1 MPSNNQIGN
10 QLERE
15 AAQISKRH
23 SGMIAFPTIGLA
35 LLIFCLYIF
44 VLFMFASGYLGPLI
58 STLLLGILTFASYT
72 PLHEAVHGNVGG
84 INTKCKWLDYVVGL
98 LMSPLISIPFN
109 SHKKE
114 HLAHHAHTNSDEDP
128 DVHLQNMFESV
139 KDCYRETLRAIK
151 TQNTFVMDNFTRTE
165 IAVTIGWRLLFV
177 LSTGVGSVPV
187 LFFGWF
193 SGAFLTTFLFSY
205 LPHQPFKDA
214 ARWKNTNIQLF
225 SVRWFENLMF
235 QQNLHAVHHLFPR
248 VPFYNYRK
256 VFDKLE
262 PTMRKKETP
271 IIDMINRRPI

>member
-84 INTKCKWLDYVVGL
+84 SNRKYKWLDYVVGL

-225 SVRWFENLMF
+225 SVSWFENLMF

-262 PTMRKKETP
+262 PSMRKKETP

>member
-44 VLFMFASGYLGPLI
+44 VLFMFANGYLGPLI

-84 INTKCKWLDYVVGL
+84 SNRKYKWLDYVVGL

>member
-84 INTKCKWLDYVVGL
+84 INTKYKWLDYVVGL

-262 PTMRKKETP
+262 PSMRKKETP
-271 IIDMINRRPI
+271 IIDIINRRPI

>member
-84 INTKCKWLDYVVGL
+84 INTKYKWLDYVVGL

-256 VFDKLE
+256 VFNKLE

-271 IIDMINRRPI
+271 IIDMINRRPV

>member
-84 INTKCKWLDYVVGL
+84 INTKYKWLDYVVGL

-177 LSTGVGSVPV
+177 LSTGLGSVPV

>member
-84 INTKCKWLDYVVGL
+84 INTKYKWLDYVVGL

-262 PTMRKKETP
+262 PIEKKGGQSL
-271 IIDMINRRPI
+271 I

>member
-58 STLLLGILTFASYT
+58 SILLLGILTFASYT

-84 INTKCKWLDYVVGL
+84 INTKYKWLDYVVGL

-262 PTMRKKETP
+262 PSMRKKETP

>member
-84 INTKCKWLDYVVGL
+84 INTKYKWLDYVVGL

-225 SVRWFENLMF
+225 SVSWFENLMF

>member
-1 MPSNNQIGN
+1 MPSNNQIEN

-15 AAQISKRH
+15 SAQISKRH

-84 INTKCKWLDYVVGL
+84 IKTKYKWLDYVVGL

-177 LSTGVGSVPV
+177 LSTGLGSVPV

-235 QQNLHAVHHLFPR
+235 KQNLHAVHHLFPR

>member
-44 VLFMFASGYLGPLI
+44 VLFMFANGYLGPLI

-84 INTKCKWLDYVVGL
+84 SNRKYKWLDYVVGL

-262 PTMRKKETP
+262 PSMRKKETP
-271 IIDMINRRPI
+271 IIDIINRRPI

>member
-84 INTKCKWLDYVVGL
+84 INTKYKWLDYVVGL

-256 VFDKLE
+256 VFHKLE

>member
-23 SGMIAFPTIGLA
+23 SGMIAFPTICLA
-35 LLIFCLYIF
+35 LLIFCSYIF

-84 INTKCKWLDYVVGL
+84 IKTKYKWLDYVVGL

-235 QQNLHAVHHLFPR
+235 KQNLHAVHHLFPR

-262 PTMRKKETP
+262 PSMRKKETP
-271 IIDMINRRPI
+271 IIDIINRRPI

>member
-84 INTKCKWLDYVVGL
+84 SNRKYKWLDYVVGL

-139 KDCYRETLRAIK
+139 KDCYRETLKAIK

-225 SVRWFENLMF
+225 SVSWFENLMF

-248 VPFYNYRK
+248 VPFYNYRR

>member
-84 INTKCKWLDYVVGL
+84 INTKYKWLDYVVGL

-114 HLAHHAHTNSDEDP
+114 HLAHHAHTNSDKDP

-248 VPFYNYRK
+248 VPFYNYRR

-262 PTMRKKETP
+262 PSMRKKETP
-271 IIDMINRRPI
+271 IIDIINRRPI

>member
-84 INTKCKWLDYVVGL
+84 SNTKYKWLDYVVGL

-271 IIDMINRRPI
+271 IIDMINRKPI

>member
-1 MPSNNQIGN
+1 MPSNNQTGN

-84 INTKCKWLDYVVGL
+84 INTKYKWLDYVVGL

-271 IIDMINRRPI
+271 IIDIINRRPI

>member
-84 INTKCKWLDYVVGL
+84 SNRKYKWLDYVVGL

-151 TQNTFVMDNFTRTE
+151 TQNTFVMDSFTRTE

>member
-84 INTKCKWLDYVVGL
+84 IKTKYKWLDYVVGL

-235 QQNLHAVHHLFPR
+235 QQNLHAVHHLFPK

-271 IIDMINRRPI
+271 IIDIINRRPI

>member
-84 INTKCKWLDYVVGL
+84 INTKYKWLDYVVGL

-165 IAVTIGWRLLFV
+165 IAVTIWWRLLFV

>member
-58 STLLLGILTFASYT
+58 SILLLGILTFASYT

-84 INTKCKWLDYVVGL
+84 INTKYKWLDYVVGL

-262 PTMRKKETP
+262 PSMRKKETP
-271 IIDMINRRPI
+271 IIDIINRRPI

>member
-58 STLLLGILTFASYT
+58 SILLLGILTFASYT

-84 INTKCKWLDYVVGL
+84 INTKYKWLDYVVGL

-271 IIDMINRRPI
+271 IIDIINRRPI

>member
-84 INTKCKWLDYVVGL
+84 IKTKYKWLDYVVGL

-235 QQNLHAVHHLFPR
+235 QQNLHAVHHLFPK
-248 VPFYNYRK
+248 VPFYNYLK
-256 VFDKLE
+256 LFDKLE

>member
-84 INTKCKWLDYVVGL
+84 INTKYKWLDYVVGL

-177 LSTGVGSVPV
+177 LSTGMGSVPV

-271 IIDMINRRPI
+271 IIDIINRRPI